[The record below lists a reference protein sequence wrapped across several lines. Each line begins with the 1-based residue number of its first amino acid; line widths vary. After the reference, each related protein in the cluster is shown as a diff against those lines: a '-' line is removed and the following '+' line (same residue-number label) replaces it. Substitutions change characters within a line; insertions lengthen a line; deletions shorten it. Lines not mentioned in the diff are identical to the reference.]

1 MGVHFLT
8 GIPLT
13 RRAPPAGFGHPLDDL
28 LLPRPCRPYFMPTA
42 LLGFHPSKLFLSLGR
57 RPHVRLAIPACRFS
71 RSCRR
76 HQDADPLV
84 RAAASG
90 FLPCESPV
98 LVERGLSASSAG
110 LLPWVFVLFQ
120 GVSRA
125 GLGRDSSRPPL
136 TRFFRTSPE
145 ASSAAS
151 QSIDRPAS
159 GLSIDAGAPTIL
171 IRQALIEFCAPGR
184 SGSLGSMA
192 FRAMRSPFVESCV
205 AVDLPTILEA
215 PTPCRS

>member
-110 LLPWVFVLFQ
+110 CSLGFLFSFRAYPAPALAAIPHGLLSHAFSERARRQVRRRPRVSIGPRLVF
-120 GVSRA
+120 
-125 GLGRDSSRPPL
+125 
-136 TRFFRTSPE
+136 
-145 ASSAAS
+145 
-151 QSIDRPAS
+151 
-159 GLSIDAGAPTIL
+159 SIDAGAPTRL

-192 FRAMRSPFVESCV
+192 FRAMCSPFVESCV